1 MQMSLRI
8 LNQYSQDKHST
19 KQMLLEVNQ
28 EV

>member
-1 MQMSLRI
+1 MSLKI

-19 KQMLLEVNQ
+19 KQMLSEVNQ